1 MLQLLPKGGW
11 VMYVIVAVSVFSLA
25 LIIERLIYFL
35 RLPTD
40 EAVVDALERA
50 LDDGELPEA
59 VAQRVNESGPVTTV
73 VTAALDHWRHGVEGV
88 AEAIN
93 FAGNRAVEDMEKNL
107 GGLAMVAQG
116 APLLGLLGT
125 VTGMIETFMRI
136 EQLGGQ
142 VDPSGLAGG
151 IWEALLTTAAGLVVA
166 VPALFAYHAFQSRVD
181 RWVGLIQDTGQR
193 LIALRREW
201 EEG

>member
-35 RLPTD
+35 RLRTD
-40 EAVVDALERA
+40 GAVVDAVERA
-50 LDDGELPEA
+50 LNNGELPEV
-59 VAQRVNESGPVTTV
+59 VAQRISESGPVPAV
-73 VTAALDHWRHGVEGV
+73 VTTALSHWRHGVDGV

-93 FAGNRAVEDMEKNL
+93 FAGNRAVEDMEKHL

-166 VPALFAYHAFQSRVD
+166 VPALFAYHAFESRVN
-181 RWVGLIQDTGQR
+181 RWAALMEDIGRR
-193 LIALRREW
+193 LIALRRDW